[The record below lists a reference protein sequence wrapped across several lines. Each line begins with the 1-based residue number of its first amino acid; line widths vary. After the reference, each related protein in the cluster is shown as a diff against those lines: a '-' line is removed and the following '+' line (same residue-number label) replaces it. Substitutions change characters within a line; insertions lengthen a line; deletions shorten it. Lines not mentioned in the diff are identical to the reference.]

1 MKSIVQLITSFEQK
15 ARQDEYAIVSKSD
28 LQTAA
33 NLLTDYQQILTDDA
47 NTKHNQKV
55 SLNSG
60 VATTS
65 EERTADE
72 LFTLLFR

>member
-1 MKSIVQLITSFEQK
+1 MKSIVQLIASFEQK

-33 NLLTDYQQILTDDA
+33 NLLTDYQQILTNDV